1 MAGANQDT
9 EGHDYMSLIT
19 SNLKDYKRVKQFI
32 ESINMKHYI
41 LIFMVF
47 GFFFSCKEEE
57 KQQPNIVIILA
68 DDLGYGDPQVY
79 NSESKIPTPNIDNL
93 ARQGMR
99 FTDAHTPS
107 SVCTPTRYGLLT
119 GRYAWRTALKKSV
132 LWMWDKPL
140 IAQDRL
146 TFPKM
151 LKTKNYTTAC
161 IGKWHLG
168 WRWPSNA
175 GTGYMNDTIPTG
187 DYGLKG
193 RNDLWKFI
201 DFTKP
206 LGGGPLE
213 AGFDYYF
220 GDDVPNFAPY
230 TFFEND
236 KLVKIPELIKP
247 NDMYGGP
254 GPMAEGWKLEEVMPE
269 ITKHAV
275 AYIEEK
281 SIDDQPFFLYF
292 ALTAPHTPI
301 APTDKFKGKSEA
313 GLYGD
318 FVHEVDWSVG
328 QIVEAL
334 KRSGELENTLLVFT
348 SDNGSPQRDGT
359 NMGGAIASVKKYGH
373 DPSRPWRGMKADI
386 WEGGHRVPFIASWP
400 GKIQAGAVS
409 DQVICLTDVISSVAS
424 ILNIPKAPN
433 SMEDSYDISPILF
446 GQDQPVREN
455 IVHHSI
461 DGTFAI
467 RQGTWK
473 LILGKN
479 SGGFSRS
486 LKIEGIP
493 VETAGQLYNLADDPG
508 EKDNLYVQHPEK
520 IMELTGILD
529 GYKSSG
535 RSNL

>member
-1 MAGANQDT
+1 MRNTIFLLLAI
-9 EGHDYMSLIT
+9 GHFL
-19 SNLKDYKRVKQFI
+19 L
-32 ESINMKHYI
+32 
-41 LIFMVF
+41 
-47 GFFFSCKEEE
+47 SCQPTKPA
-57 KQQPNIVIILA
+57 PNIVIILA

-93 ARQGMR
+93 AKQGMR

-119 GRYAWRTALKKSV
+119 GRFAWRTELKKSV

-140 IAQDRL
+140 IAPDRL

-168 WRWPSNA
+168 WRWPANA
-175 GTGYMNDTIPTG
+175 GEGYMNDTIPIG

-193 RNDLWKFI
+193 RNGLWKFI

-230 TFFEND
+230 TFFENNT
-236 KLVKIPELIKP
+236 LVKTPDLNKP
-247 NDMYGGP
+247 NDMYGGL

-269 ITKHAV
+269 ITKRAV
-275 AYIEEK
+275 SYIEEQSQK
-281 SIDDQPFFLYF
+281 DQPFFLYF

-301 APTDKFKGKSEA
+301 APTDDFKGKSEA

-334 KRSGELENTLLVFT
+334 KKSGKLENTLLIFT

-359 NMGGAIASVKKYGH
+359 NKGGAIASVKKYGH

-400 GKIQAGAVS
+400 GKIEEGAIS
-409 DQVICLTDVISSVAS
+409 DQVICLTDVMSSVAS
-424 ILNIPKAPN
+424 ILGIEKGSK

-446 GQDQPVREN
+446 GTDQPVREN

-467 RQGTWK
+467 RQGPWK
-473 LILGKN
+473 LILGKD
-479 SGGFSRS
+479 SGGFSRN
-486 LKIEGIP
+486 LKIDGIP
-493 VETAGQLYNLADDPG
+493 VDADGQLYDLSNDPG
-508 EKDNLYVQHPEK
+508 ELNNLYAQHPE
-520 IMELTGILD
+520 IVMDLTGILD
-529 GYKSSG
+529 QYKSSG